1 MTTTP
6 QQPVPDFVPVA
17 KTSDVH
23 PGEGKLVRPAA
34 GRLRGKAMALFND
47 AGKFYAMNYICPH
60 SGGPLGEG
68 TIKEGIVTC
77 PFHGWS
83 YFAETG
89 LPNSASDHTI
99 AVYELKI
106 EGDNILVGAAK
117 KPGVS

>member
-17 KTSDVH
+17 KTTDIR
-23 PGEGKLVRPAA
+23 PGEGKLVRPSA

-47 AGKFYAMNYICPH
+47 AGKFYALNYICPH

-68 TIKEGIVTC
+68 TIKDGVVTC

-89 LPNSASDHTI
+89 LSHNSVDHSI
-99 AVYELKI
+99 AVYELKL
-106 EGDNILVGAAK
+106 EGDNILVGASK
-117 KPGVS
+117 KPGAS